1 MTGASRRV
9 NRLGP
14 DPIVKGMAEGDF
26 NMDSPR
32 KRVAYDPDQDP
43 EEKRVLRQKYR
54 VLLKD
59 EEGHQINAN
68 EYTTQELLEKVQLAD
83 SLFDQVSAP
92 QEATLDSAFLVTASN
107 MHAAK
112 ARAMKAGAGAF
123 DVDDFV
129 SKLITFMGG
138 RRGEAGPKDRA
149 SGGTD
154 EDEEEE
160 EEYDGDDEPLDWEKI
175 GRKALAKSRRVP
187 VMDFMLGPLAVE
199 QKKRV
204 VGKRAKFEKNKEDE
218 RRPQELREE
227 DIARSENETTKHV
240 IDIRSLLVEQ
250 NGPVN
255 LFRFIT
261 NPNDFAQ
268 SVENL
273 FYLSFLIRDGEC
285 ALEIEED
292 GEPVIFICEQPQVS
306 DYQEGLRKQ
315 QLVFEFDIA
324 TWEAAIKAFDI
335 TEAIIPQRAKVASIN
350 GKWYG

>member
-1 MTGASRRV
+1 
-9 NRLGP
+9 
-14 DPIVKGMAEGDF
+14 MADEDIA
-26 NMDSPR
+26 MDSPR
-32 KRVAYDPDQDP
+32 KKVAYDPDQDP

-59 EEGHQINAN
+59 EEGHQFNVN

-92 QEATLDSAFLVTASN
+92 QEATLDSAFLLTASN

-123 DVDDFV
+123 DIDDFV

-138 RRGEAGPKDRA
+138 RRGGGQPKDREHPA
-149 SGGTD
+149 AQGEED
-154 EDEEEE
+154 DDDDEEDDE
-160 EEYDGDDEPLDWEKI
+160 DDEPLNWERI
-175 GRKALAKSRRVP
+175 GRKALAKSLRVP

-199 QKKRV
+199 QKKRA
-204 VGKRAKFEKNKEDE
+204 VGKRAKFEKNKADE

-240 IDIRSLLVEQ
+240 IDIRNLLVEQ

-255 LFRFIT
+255 LFRFVI

-285 ALEIEED
+285 ALEIEDD
-292 GEPVIFICEQPQVS
+292 GEPVIFICEQPQLS

-315 QLVFEFDIA
+315 QLVFEFDVK
-324 TWEAAIKAFDI
+324 TWEEAIKVFNI
-335 TEAIIPQRAKVASIN
+335 TEAIIPQRPKVASIN

>member
-1 MTGASRRV
+1 
-9 NRLGP
+9 
-14 DPIVKGMAEGDF
+14 
-26 NMDSPR
+26 
-32 KRVAYDPDQDP
+32 AYDPDQDP

-59 EEGHQINAN
+59 EEGHQFNVN

-92 QEATLDSAFLVTASN
+92 QEATLDSAFLLTASN

-123 DVDDFV
+123 DIDDFV

-138 RRGEAGPKDRA
+138 RRGDADY
-149 SGGTD
+149 D
-154 EDEEEE
+154 EDVDDDEDDE
-160 EEYDGDDEPLDWEKI
+160 DDEPLDWERI
-175 GRKALAKSRRVP
+175 GRKALAKSRRIP

-199 QKKRV
+199 QKKRA
-204 VGKRAKFEKNKEDE
+204 VGKRARFEKNKEDE
-218 RRPQELREE
+218 RKPQELREE
-227 DIARSENETTKHV
+227 DIARSENETTKNV
-240 IDIRSLLVEQ
+240 IDIRNLLVEQ

-255 LFRFIT
+255 LFRFVI

-306 DYQEGLRKQ
+306 DYQEGLKKQ
-315 QLVFEFDIA
+315 QLVFEFDVK
-324 TWEAAIKAFDI
+324 TWEEAIKTFKIAQ
-335 TEAIIPQRAKVASIN
+335 AIIPQRPKVASLN